1 MLQNKSEKALKANLD
16 VMIDGISQNEKQV
29 LNEMMATIFDKLEVH
44 DWEGVEVGKYRKDPK
59 GFAKFLR
66 GE

>member
-1 MLQNKSEKALKANLD
+1 
-16 VMIDGISQNEKQV
+16 MIDGISQNEKQV

>member
-1 MLQNKSEKALKANLD
+1 
-16 VMIDGISQNEKQV
+16 MIDGISENERQV

-44 DWEGVEVGKYRKDPK
+44 DWEGIEVNKYRKDPK
-59 GFAKFLR
+59 EFTKFLR

>member
-1 MLQNKSEKALKANLD
+1 
-16 VMIDGISQNEKQV
+16 MIDGISEKEKQV
-29 LNEMMATIFDKLEVH
+29 FNEVIKNIFEKLDVH
-44 DWEGVEVGKYRKDPK
+44 DWEGVEVNKYRKDPK